1 MVQLR
6 VPRLANGETPPL
18 VSVWNVCKLL
28 ALGETV
34 AYSATG
40 KFMLH
45 RELQAFKDLGHQQ
58 RVMNV
63 CTEAGRFN

>member
-6 VPRLANGETPPL
+6 VPRLANGEMPPL

-34 AYSATG
+34 VTSTTG

-45 RELQAFKDLGHQQ
+45 RELQAFTDLSYRR
-58 RVMNV
+58 RVVIV
-63 CTEAGRFN
+63 CTEAGRF